1 MKFKNLLA
9 SVMSGV
15 LVFGMLPFNT
25 ALGNG
30 EKTNP
35 IQQVFEDLSL
45 NAESINVSAASSNFR
60 RPISNESPV
69 WIVHIDSWNYPDP
82 EKIIDIV
89 PEDVLP
95 YVVFNLSLS
104 INYSPTEHRWLMVQD
119 GIECARSWMKA
130 CADKGVWTMIQP
142 ASGGQCHFPDYA
154 ADYDLDNTIFGEFF
168 RDYPNFIGYNYC
180 EQFWGF
186 DTEDFPVTYQQ
197 RYDHFAA
204 LLKLSLIHI

>member
-1 MKFKNLLA
+1 MKFKKLLA

-15 LVFGMLPFNT
+15 LVFGMLSFN
-25 ALGNG
+25 AVLGNG

-35 IQQVFEDLSL
+35 IQKVFEDLSL
-45 NAESINVSAASSNFR
+45 NAEPIDVSAASSNFR

-104 INYSPTEHRWLMVQD
+104 INYSPT
-119 GIECARSWMKA
+119 
-130 CADKGVWTMIQP
+130 
-142 ASGGQCHFPDYA
+142 
-154 ADYDLDNTIFGEFF
+154 
-168 RDYPNFIGYNYC
+168 
-180 EQFWGF
+180 
-186 DTEDFPVTYQQ
+186 
-197 RYDHFAA
+197 
-204 LLKLSLIHI
+204 